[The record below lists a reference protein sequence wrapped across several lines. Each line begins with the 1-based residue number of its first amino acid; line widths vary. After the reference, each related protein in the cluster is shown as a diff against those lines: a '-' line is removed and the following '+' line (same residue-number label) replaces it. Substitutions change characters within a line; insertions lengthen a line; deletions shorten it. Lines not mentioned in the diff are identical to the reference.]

1 MVNVLW
7 QKNKQTYLLIQLNS
21 ADLRRHFEGRS
32 LGMGQLFHKTLVS
45 FCPLPAAT
53 TKSKQVI
60 LTKDERKCKLL
71 LLFCNFDQIWYSLWR
86 CHLGLCHGWHFW
98 RTSLRRTSLLDSCS
112 YKIAV
117 WTETQKKILTTSS
130 QQRHRKS
137 GWCFVFKSPSSVS
150 TRLCTD
156 DFFFFFFC
164 RASTYHTLPQRQHS
178 CWGTVR
184 GLAVR
189 DWLGD
194 YDAQTCTVN
203 SQEFHPNHTTSNL
216 VTQTEKETKFPFKP
230 ISFYTAKWKW
240 MLLIFVAHICIF
252 PYICVSYPFN
262 RNPAVLFTST
272 YF

>member
-1 MVNVLW
+1 MVNVIW
-7 QKNKQTYLLIQLNS
+7 QKNKETYLLIQLNS

-32 LGMGQLFHKTLVS
+32 LGTGQLFHKTLVS

-156 DFFFFFFC
+156 DFFFFFFLQSINLSHVS
-164 RASTYHTLPQRQHS
+164 STTTFL
-178 CWGTVR
+178 
-184 GLAVR
+184 
-189 DWLGD
+189 LGD
-194 YDAQTCTVN
+194 SQRFGRAGLVGWLWCTDLYCKLTGV
-203 SQEFHPNHTTSNL
+203 P
-216 VTQTEKETKFPFKP
+216 P
-230 ISFYTAKWKW
+230 
-240 MLLIFVAHICIF
+240 
-252 PYICVSYPFN
+252 
-262 RNPAVLFTST
+262 
-272 YF
+272 